1 MRREWPFVAGLA
13 VAVAGYAAIV
23 AAMLISDASATSPG
37 HVAAALREPAVR
49 AALKLSLLSSALA
62 TLLAMWVAVPT
73 GYVLA
78 RVPFPG
84 RAALA
89 LLVDVPLVL
98 PPTVVGLSLLLLSQ
112 SAVGRFVSGGVQVA
126 YALPAVVIA
135 QFVVTAAFASEAA
148 RRTFARRGVRAADLA
163 RSLGCS
169 RGQAFWRV
177 TYPEARAELASVA
190 ALSWARA
197 LGEFG
202 PVLVFAGAARFRTE
216 TLPATVYLKL
226 GAGELE
232 SAVAVSLVLALLSLT
247 ILLAARLAAPRL

>member
-1 MRREWPFVAGLA
+1 MRREWPFIAGLA
-13 VAVAGYAAIV
+13 VAAVGYALFV
-23 AAMLISDASATSPG
+23 AAMLVSDASATSFG
-37 HVAAALREPAVR
+37 HVAEALREPSVR

-62 TLLAMWVAVPT
+62 TLMAMWVAVPV
-73 GYVLA
+73 GHVLA
-78 RVPFPG
+78 GVPFPG
-84 RAALA
+84 RALLA

-112 SAVGRFVSGGVQVA
+112 TAVGRFVSGGAPVA
-126 YALPAVVIA
+126 YAVPAVVLA

-148 RRTFARRGVRAADLA
+148 RRTFARRGGRAAELA

-177 TYPEARAELASVA
+177 TFPEARAELFGIA

-232 SAVAVSLVLALLSLT
+232 SAVAVSLLLAALSLS